1 MPTIASHYLI
11 EDNNGHITVISFYG
25 VMDAANS
32 ETAKIIYP
40 KGTKVTIFEPFYT
53 MDADLRT

>member
-11 EDNNGHITVISFYG
+11 EDNNGNITVISFYG
-25 VMDAANS
+25 VMDPANP

-53 MDADLRT
+53 MDADMRT